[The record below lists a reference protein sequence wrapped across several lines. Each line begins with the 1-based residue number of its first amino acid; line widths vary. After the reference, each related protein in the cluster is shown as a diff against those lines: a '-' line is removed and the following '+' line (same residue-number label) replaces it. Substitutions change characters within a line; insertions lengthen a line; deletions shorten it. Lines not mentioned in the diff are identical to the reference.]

1 MDLVIKF
8 YDTMMN
14 LDIQQIL
21 TIWLLFAFWGTLSLY
36 VGFGFVMAAIRARNN
51 KQSQTVIYVI
61 DVTIAI
67 FFLILDVLL
76 NVVVYPF
83 ICLDLR
89 PKNIFTTI
97 SHRMSR
103 YNSDPKERMYRKYIA
118 SLFAA
123 ALDGKDVTGDH
134 IKGQDIYFKWLG

>member
-1 MDLVIKF
+1 MDFIIKLYGTVMDF
-8 YDTMMN
+8 
-14 LDIQQIL
+14 DIQQIL
-21 TIWLLFAFWGTLSLY
+21 TIWALFAFWGTLFLY
-36 VGFGFVMAAIRARNN
+36 IGFGFVMAAIRSRNN
-51 KQSQTVIYVI
+51 KQSQTVIYAI
-61 DVTIAI
+61 DIAI
-67 FFLILDVLL
+67 AIGFLILDVLL
-76 NVVVYPF
+76 NVIVYPF